1 MVENTFKSKKEL
13 IEAIKEIT
21 DNVSKDGNINAFN
34 RGISY
39 INNDI
44 EFNVSS
50 SLYEDFKREKRCVY
64 YESIYGDG
72 QYTDYVIDDC
82 VNVLKTIVET
92 LTFLEN
98 E

>member
-1 MVENTFKSKKEL
+1 MVETSFKSKKEL

-21 DNVSKDGNINAFN
+21 DNVRKDGNINAFN

-50 SLYEDFKREKRCVY
+50 VLYEDFKREKRCVY